1 MQALLRCVANLEA
14 DLTCRAI
21 ERRVV
26 VVATLARDVVV
37 SATHSM
43 TRRVVM
49 PSVATMTR
57 TATTNAFTAT
67 TTAVCSVR

>member
-37 SATHSM
+37 SAT
-43 TRRVVM
+43 
-49 PSVATMTR
+49 
-57 TATTNAFTAT
+57 TNAFTAT